1 MSGSVVHYATRSR
14 PPRFFTPP
22 PMSCLL
28 PWHLVLLSGTGQDL
42 LLFSILFIP
51 CRYIKLSSPNLNNV
65 ILLGGILMYITV
77 FLYGFDGRLSPLSY
91 TYVCRVSIVKLAEYR
106 E

>member
-1 MSGSVVHYATRSR
+1 MPFTMALSFTIWER
-14 PPRFFTPP
+14 PGFA
-22 PMSCLL
+22 LII
-28 PWHLVLLSGTGQDL
+28 
-42 LLFSILFIP
+42 SILFIP

>member
-1 MSGSVVHYATRSR
+1 M
-14 PPRFFTPP
+14 PFT
-22 PMSCLL
+22 MA
-28 PWHLVLLSGTGQDL
+28 LSFTIWDRLGFAL
-42 LLFSILFIP
+42 IISILFIP